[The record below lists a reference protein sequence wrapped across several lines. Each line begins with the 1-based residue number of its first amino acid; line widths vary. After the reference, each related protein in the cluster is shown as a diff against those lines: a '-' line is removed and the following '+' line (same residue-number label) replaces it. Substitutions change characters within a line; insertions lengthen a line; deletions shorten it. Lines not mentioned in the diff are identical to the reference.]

1 MTERAIV
8 FRCEGDD
15 LVAVLHSTHVRQPGV
30 GVLIVVGGP
39 QYRVGSHRQFVL
51 MARQLAE
58 HGVPVFR
65 FDYRGMG
72 DSDGQPRTFESVA
85 SDIGAAV
92 DTFVAQVPTLRSVV
106 LLGLCDAASAV
117 CMYVPQGRRIGGLIL
132 INPWVRTEAGEAT
145 TVLRHHYAR
154 RLREAA
160 FWRRLVSGEVRM
172 GAALGGAL
180 KSITAALVGGRG
192 TDTPATRHFVER
204 MLQGFESF
212 SGPVL
217 VLLSSDDLTAR
228 EFETLCRNSA
238 RWRTAISRPF
248 VGATRLVGADHTLS
262 SAESLREAVN
272 AIRQW
277 LDRWP
282 VVDCELRPTT
292 IDRG

>member
-1 MTERAIV
+1 MTERAVV
-8 FRCEGDD
+8 FRCEGDE
-15 LVAVLHSTHVRQPGV
+15 LVGILHSAQLRSSST

-51 MARQLAE
+51 IARRLAE

-92 DTFVAQVPTLRSVV
+92 DAFVAQVSTLRRVV

-117 CMYVPQGRRIGGLIL
+117 CMYVPQDRRVGGLVL
-132 INPWVRTEAGEAT
+132 INPWVRTYEGQAT
-145 TVLRHHYAR
+145 TLLRYHYAR
-154 RLREAA
+154 RLRDAA
-160 FWRRLVSGEVRM
+160 FWRKVFSGEISMR
-172 GAALGGAL
+172 AALGGAL
-180 KSITAALVGGRG
+180 QSIIAAFGGGADVQPTAQFVG
-192 TDTPATRHFVER
+192 R

-212 SGPVL
+212 SGPIL
-217 VLLSSDDLTAR
+217 LLLSGDDLTAR
-228 EFETLCRNSA
+228 EFETLCRSSA
-238 RWRTAISRPF
+238 RWQTAISRRS
-248 VGATRLVGADHTLS
+248 VGTTRLVGADHTFS
-262 SAESLREAVN
+262 STASLGEAVD

-282 VVDCELRPTT
+282 PGDCELRPTPVG
-292 IDRG
+292 RR